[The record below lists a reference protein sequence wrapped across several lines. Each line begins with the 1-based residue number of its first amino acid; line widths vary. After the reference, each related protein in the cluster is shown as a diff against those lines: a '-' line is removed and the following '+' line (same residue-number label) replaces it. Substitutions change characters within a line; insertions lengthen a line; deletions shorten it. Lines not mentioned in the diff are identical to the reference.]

1 MAAPSSLPG
10 VLRADL
16 ATPLAG
22 LLAGLLG
29 QVAKKALAAAQ
40 RDVIA
45 RVAGLKGA
53 PRSRRAGYRGTPGR
67 PAAAGGRRRGRS
79 RVTPRVKAEVEVLRA
94 VHPQR

>member
-67 PAAAGGRRRGRS
+67 PAAASGAAAAG
-79 RVTPRVKAEVEVLRA
+79 TPRVKAEVEVLRA